1 MVADLPD
8 EILLGED
15 FLWLKFEAFYACIY
29 ILILESSKVSVVRQ
43 PFLFLSE
50 SGDDDSYE

>member
-15 FLWLKFEAFYACIY
+15 FLWLKFEALYACIY
-29 ILILESSKVSVVRQ
+29 ILILESSKMSVVRQ

>member
-1 MVADLPD
+1 MAADPPD

-15 FLWLKFEAFYACIY
+15 FLWLKFEALYACIY
-29 ILILESSKVSVVRQ
+29 ILILESSKMSVVRQ

>member
-1 MVADLPD
+1 MVADLPN

-15 FLWLKFEAFYACIY
+15 FLWLKFKALYACIY
-29 ILILESSKVSVVRQ
+29 ILILESSKMSVVRQ